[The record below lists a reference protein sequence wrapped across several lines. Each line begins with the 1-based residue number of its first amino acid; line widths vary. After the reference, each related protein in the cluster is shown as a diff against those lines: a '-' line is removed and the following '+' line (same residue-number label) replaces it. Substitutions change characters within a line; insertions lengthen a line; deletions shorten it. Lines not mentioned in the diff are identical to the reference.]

1 MAKPLDGIKVLD
13 MTKVLAGPYCGMML
27 RNLGAE
33 VIHCEMPGAG
43 DDARAYGPYV
53 NGESIYFLS
62 INRGKKS
69 IEINAKTPEGK
80 KVLTD
85 LIKKGGRVCA
95 ELQARRA

>member
-1 MAKPLDGIKVLD
+1 MTTKPLSGIKVLD

-33 VIHCEMPGAG
+33 VIHCEMPGSG

-53 NGESIYFLS
+53 EGQSIYFLS

-69 IEINAKTPEGK
+69 LEVNAKTPEGK
-80 KVLTD
+80 
-85 LIKKGGRVCA
+85 RC
-95 ELQARRA
+95 